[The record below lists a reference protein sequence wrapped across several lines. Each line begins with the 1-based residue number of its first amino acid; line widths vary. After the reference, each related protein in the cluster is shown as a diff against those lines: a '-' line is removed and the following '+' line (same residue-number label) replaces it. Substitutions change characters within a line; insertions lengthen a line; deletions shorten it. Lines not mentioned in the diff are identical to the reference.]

1 MSTSLVY
8 TPIDELS
15 QIRQDLKQ
23 AFGTGKSK
31 DTQWRKEQILRLW
44 HLVEDNLDL
53 LRKALY
59 DDLGRAPDESDGTEL
74 NSIILEIKQ
83 AYNNVGKW
91 SRTESAPWHYMW
103 FAMSPATRI
112 EPKGVVLL
120 ITPFNFPL
128 YLILAPFAAAIAAG
142 NACVLKPSEGAPA
155 CASALAELFPKYL
168 DQSFYRVVNGGIPE
182 TTKLLELQWDH
193 STYLIHP
200 GIVGARLTT
209 ILTQSLVYWWVSAF
223 PPLIRQHLKC
233 LIQGNANVAKVVCT
247 AAAQHLTP
255 VTLELG
261 GKNAAVFDPRVSN
274 LKVAAKRLMWGKLT
288 NAGQICM
295 SPDYAIVPEHFQDA
309 FVEAC
314 KEAYL
319 EMHPKDPQE
328 TGNIARIVNDHHVQR
343 VKRLLDGTKGEVVLG
358 GKINEE
364 TKFCEAT
371 IIKNVKL
378 DDILMSEEIFAPIL
392 PVVPVKDTD
401 EAIRVINSLGHA
413 LVLHV
418 FSSDSAFKK
427 KIFDNTQSGLA
438 VANETLLHIQAV
450 GIPFGGVGPSGY
462 GATTG
467 KAAFDQFVHR
477 RATIDSPFWLD
488 TMMLFTRYPPYTP
501 RNKAMLTMFMH
512 PKPPA

>member
-1 MSTSLVY
+1 MSTSLIY
-8 TPIDELS
+8 TPVDEIP
-15 QIRQDLKQ
+15 QIHQSLKQ
-23 AFGTGKSK
+23 AFTAGKSR
-31 DTQWRKEQILRLW
+31 DIQWRKRQILQLW
-44 HLVEDNLDL
+44 HLVEDNFDL

-74 NSIILEIKQ
+74 NSLLLEIKQ
-83 AYNNVGKW
+83 AYDNVGKW
-91 SRTESAPWHYMW
+91 TQTEKAPWHYMW

-128 YLILAPFAAAIAAG
+128 YLILAPFAAVIAAG
-142 NACVLKPSEGAPA
+142 NACLLKPSEGAPA
-155 CASALAELFPKYL
+155 CSSLLAELFPKYM
-168 DQSFYRVVNGGIPE
+168 DQEFFRVVNGAIPE

-193 STYLIHP
+193 ITHVLNTGNST
-200 GIVGARLTT
+200 
-209 ILTQSLVYWWVSAF
+209 
-223 PPLIRQHLKC
+223 
-233 LIQGNANVAKVVCT
+233 VAKIVCT
-247 AAAQHLTP
+247 AAAQNLTP
-255 VTLELG
+255 VTLE
-261 GKNAAVFDPRVSN
+261 NAAVIDPGVSN

-295 SPDYAIVPEHFQDA
+295 SPDYAIVPEHFQDT

-314 KEAYL
+314 KQAYY
-319 EMHPKDPQE
+319 EMHPKDPRE
-328 TGNIARIVNDHHVQR
+328 TGNMARIVNDRHAKR
-343 VKRLLDGTKGEVVLG
+343 VKRLLDDTKGEVVLG
-358 GKINEE
+358 GSIDME

-371 IIKNVKL
+371 IVKNVKV

-392 PVVPVKDTD
+392 PVVPVKDVD
-401 EAIRVINSLGHA
+401 EAIKVINSLGNA

-427 KIFDNTQSGLA
+427 KVFDNTQSGLA
-438 VANETLLHIQAV
+438 IANETLLHIQTV
-450 GIPFGGVGPSGY
+450 GIPFGGVGQSGY

-477 RATIDSPFWLD
+477 RGTIDSPFWLD
-488 TMMLFTRYPPYTP
+488 TMMLYTRYPPYTK
-501 RNKAMLTMFMH
+501 RNKTMLDMFMH

>member
-1 MSTSLVY
+1 MSTPLVY
-8 TPIDELS
+8 TPIDEIP
-15 QIRQDLKQ
+15 QIHQDLKQ
-23 AFGTGKSK
+23 AFATGKSRGI
-31 DTQWRKEQILRLW
+31 QWRKQQILGLW

-74 NSIILEIKQ
+74 NSLILEIKQ
-83 AYNNVGKW
+83 AYDKVGKW
-91 SRTESAPWHYMW
+91 SQTEKAAWHYMW

-155 CASALAELFPKYL
+155 CATALAELFPKYL

-182 TTKLLELQWDH
+182 NTKLLELQWDH
-193 STYLIHP
+193 
-200 GIVGARLTT
+200 
-209 ILTQSLVYWWVSAF
+209 ILYT
-223 PPLIRQHLKC
+223 
-233 LIQGNANVAKVVCT
+233 GNANVAKIVCT

-295 SPDYAIVPEHFQDA
+295 SPDYAIVPEHFQDT

-314 KEAYL
+314 KQAYY

-328 TGNIARIVNDHHVQR
+328 TGNMARIVNDRHVQR

-358 GKINEE
+358 GKIDEE

-371 IIKNVKL
+371 IVKNVKL

-392 PVVPVKDTD
+392 PVIPVKDAD
-401 EAIRVINSLGHA
+401 EAIKVINSLGNA

-418 FSSDSAFKK
+418 FSSDAEFKK

-438 VANETLLHIQAV
+438 VANETLLHIQTV
-450 GIPFGGVGPSGY
+450 GIPFGGVGSSGY

-477 RATIDSPFWLD
+477 RGTIDSPFWLD
-488 TMMLFTRYPPYTP
+488 AMMLYTRYPPYTP
-501 RNKAMLTMFMH
+501 RNKTMLNMFMH